1 MSFFFEVLVCMAS
14 YGQQIDQ
21 SHGENRLSHIISI
34 MIMIMIMIS
43 IIITGV
49 KKHNIEI
56 SLWFKRWVQWWSC
69 WRVHILVWVLLQGI
83 SDLIR
88 VMRMVQRKY
97 VVMYEFCFTCFKVE
111 CKRLYIFQSSSNET
125 IIEI

>member
-1 MSFFFEVLVCMAS
+1 MSFFFEILVCMAS

-34 MIMIMIMIS
+34 IIMIMIS

-56 SLWFKRWVQWWSC
+56 SL
-69 WRVHILVWVLLQGI
+69 
-83 SDLIR
+83 
-88 VMRMVQRKY
+88 
-97 VVMYEFCFTCFKVE
+97 
-111 CKRLYIFQSSSNET
+111 
-125 IIEI
+125 